1 MTARPCKPDA
11 DFKGLW
17 QLLLP
22 GTPVPTCGV
31 TQDRDTKEAKAAEPT
46 PPPTG
51 DGAERKS

>member
-31 TQDRDTKEAKAAEPT
+31 TQERDAKDAKLADTT